1 MIRNFGTIFL
11 IIGLIGLIYVGI
23 IYLAFK
29 KGDVCDK
36 LVRFNDGTQIEA
48 KDVRSYDNGM
58 TSIKTCT
65 DDVLRTPTLNIKM
78 VEELKK

>member
-1 MIRNFGTIFL
+1 MTRDFWQIFL
-11 IIGLIGLIYVGI
+11 MISFTGLLFGGI
-23 IYLAFK
+23 IYFALK
-29 KGDVCDK
+29 KNNVCDK

-48 KDVRSYDNGM
+48 KDVRSHDNGM
-58 TSIKTCT
+58 TTITTCT

>member
-1 MIRNFGTIFL
+1 MIRNFGTVFFVVIL
-11 IIGLIGLIYVGI
+11 SGLIYGGI
-23 IYLAFK
+23 LYLAFK

-48 KDVRSYDNGM
+48 KDVRSHDNGM
-58 TSIKTCT
+58 TTIITCT
-65 DDVLRTPTLNIKM
+65 DESLRTPTLNIKV